1 MIGKKKVADYYPELV
16 KFFKNA
22 EEAKNVSIRS
32 DKRVEVKCPDCG
44 HEHVMIVKN

>member
-32 DKRVEVKCPDCG
+32 DKRVEVKCPDC
-44 HEHVMIVKN
+44 